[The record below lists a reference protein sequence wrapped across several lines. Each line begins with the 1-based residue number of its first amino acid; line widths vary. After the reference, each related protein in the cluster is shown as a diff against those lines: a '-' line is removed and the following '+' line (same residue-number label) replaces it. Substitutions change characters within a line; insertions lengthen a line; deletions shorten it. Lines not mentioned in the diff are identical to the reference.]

1 MSRSWIPRSPAE
13 CVGLTLGQFR
23 AYAAADLDWSN
34 KYPVID
40 RRTPRHRWRIVG
52 IVDSSE
58 ADSRRLIAVSVVR
71 ERAEREDNGY
81 TDWLVTPETV
91 EREGIA

>member
-1 MSRSWIPRSPAE
+1 VSRSWIPRSAGE

-23 AYAAADLDWSN
+23 AYAAGDLDWSN

-40 RRTPRHRWRIVG
+40 RRTKRHRWRIVG

-58 ADSRRLIAVSVVR
+58 ADSRQLVAVSVVR

-81 TDWLVTPETV
+81 TNWIVTPETA
-91 EREGIA
+91 ERENI

>member
-1 MSRSWIPRSPAE
+1 VICSWIPRSPSE

-58 ADSRRLIAVSVVR
+58 ANSQRLISVSVVR
-71 ERAEREDNGY
+71 ERAERENNGF
-81 TDWLVTPETV
+81 TNWLITPETA
-91 EREGIA
+91 ERENI